1 MKIVIAL
8 LVLNL
13 LASALS
19 LNGQFQA
26 NKSAENLNRISD
38 DVHSLRV
45 TLEQE
50 IRLFNDA
57 MDKSR
62 RNTPGW
68 AQ

>member
-26 NKSAENLNRISD
+26 SKSAENLNQISG
-38 DVHSLRV
+38 DVHYLRV
-45 TLEQE
+45 TLEQQLK
-50 IRLFNDA
+50 LFNDA
-57 MDKSR
+57 MEKSR